1 MKIAEAAKK
10 YKGWPLIEE
19 LPEGWSVN
27 KHIGSPLHN
36 HFFVTNGKSFFSA
49 DRRVALLRVEKK
61 PLTESKTITKQI
73 PAIVETQPNA
83 AKSKATGYTFDKESA
98 RAVNILARQRFK
110 QKLLADILI
119 DLTICEIE
127 GWSKREYINELK
139 NLINSIGKA
148 RRVDI
153 NQMVLDIAEAA

>member
-1 MKIAEAAKK
+1 MKISASDKT

-19 LPEGWSVN
+19 LPEGWSIN
-27 KHIGSPLHN
+27 KYIGSPLHN
-36 HFFVTNGKSFFSA
+36 HVFVTNGKSVFSA
-49 DRRVALLRVEKK
+49 DRRVALLKVEKK
-61 PLTESKTITKQI
+61 PIAESKTTTKQI
-73 PAIVETQPNA
+73 PEIIETQPKA
-83 AKSKATGYTFDKESA
+83 SKSKAASYTFDKASA
-98 RAVNILARQRFK
+98 RAVNVLARQRFK